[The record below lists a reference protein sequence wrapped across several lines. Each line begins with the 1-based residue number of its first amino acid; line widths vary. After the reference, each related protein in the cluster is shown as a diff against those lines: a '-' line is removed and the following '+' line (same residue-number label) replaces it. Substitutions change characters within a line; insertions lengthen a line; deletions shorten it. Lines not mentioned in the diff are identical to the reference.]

1 MSKKLVLIRHSV
13 PELDPSVPPRQWLL
27 NEVGK
32 EQARLLAR
40 QLITHS
46 ISRIMSSSEPKAIET
61 AQIIAAYLG
70 LSTEIVPG
78 LHEHERPLTNL
89 TSEARYRK
97 TLARLFSEPD
107 KLTFGSETANEAG
120 QRFNRSV
127 QHLLRRYP
135 DQGLAIVSH
144 GTVMAM
150 FAAIHSNVD
159 PHIIW
164 QRIGLPGA
172 LIFSRPQTQLT
183 ARLSP
188 VH

>member
-1 MSKKLVLIRHSV
+1 MCNNLILIRHSI
-13 PELDPSVPPRQWLL
+13 PELDPSVPPNQWLL
-27 NEVGK
+27 NEVGR

-40 QLITHS
+40 QLTTHS
-46 ISRIMSSSEPKAIET
+46 ISNIMSSSEPKAIET
-61 AQIIAAYLG
+61 AQIISTYLG

-89 TSEARYRK
+89 SSEARYRK
-97 TLARLFSEPD
+97 TIARLFSEPD

-120 QRFNRSV
+120 QRFDQSV
-127 QHLLRRYP
+127 QQLLRRYP

-150 FAAIHSNVD
+150 FAAIHSYID
-159 PHIIW
+159 PHTIW

-172 LIFSRPQTQLT
+172 LIFSRPQTRLT